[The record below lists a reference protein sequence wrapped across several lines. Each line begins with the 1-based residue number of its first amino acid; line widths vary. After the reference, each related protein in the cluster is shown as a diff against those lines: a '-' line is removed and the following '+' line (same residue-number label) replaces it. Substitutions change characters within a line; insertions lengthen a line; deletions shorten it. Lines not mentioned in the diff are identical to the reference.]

1 MPISTAELII
11 ALVVTFG
18 AAAVQGTIGIGFAV
32 VSVPILRA
40 VSPLLAPVPQL
51 LVTIPLTVSMF
62 WRERH
67 DVDLKG
73 TGWIIAG
80 RIPGLL
86 IGIALLKTAQSSG
99 LETQLDVLIALLVLV
114 AVALI
119 ASNLTLSQT
128 PVVKFGAGTA
138 SGIMALVASIGGPPI
153 ALLYRDERGPT
164 IRSTLAAVFTVGVLL
179 TLIGRILSN
188 EISGTDVQVAL
199 MIFPATVLGFLAS
212 HRLRRHAEGDRIRIA
227 ILVISTVAAGALIL
241 RSVF

>member
-188 EISGTDVQVAL
+188 EIAGTDVQVAL
-199 MIFPATVLGFLAS
+199 MIFPAAVLGFLAS